1 MNLTTTTAA
10 VRARVLA
17 RVPQQPRF
25 FVEIH
30 RNDNT
35 LEARHCLTDAS
46 GFGFHDG
53 FTEADSEAGWRQV
66 VAFAADGIS
75 EAEIEAEK
83 AAAIQRNRTFWLDLM
98 ERQKGHSIVANG
110 WHYASHEL
118 GVGMGFYGE
127 AFRVDWLDASRPP
140 LVCNLSTQGEVPGW
154 LRPQC
159 PDNATITNLDYLLG
173 ERPVIS
179 RNRVRRHLIDAGLR
193 PSEAGEFLREH
204 DKRRRYSR
212 ESHYWP
218 SSLLHE
224 VMKRRKRNAA
234 QWFPKDIYIAD

>member
-1 MNLTTTTAA
+1 MNLTTTAT
-10 VRARVLA
+10 RTRVLA
-17 RVPQQPRF
+17 RVPQQSRL

-46 GFGFHDG
+46 GFCFHDG
-53 FTEADSEAGWRQV
+53 FTEDDWEAGWRQV
-66 VAFAADGIS
+66 VAFSADGVT

-98 ERQKGHSIVANG
+98 ERQKGLSIVANG
-110 WHYASHEL
+110 WHYAAHEL

-127 AFRVDWLDASRPP
+127 AFRVDWIDTSRPP

-159 PDNATITNLDYLLG
+159 PDNATITNLDYMLKD
-173 ERPVIS
+173 RPVIS
-179 RNRVRRHLIDAGLR
+179 RNRIRRHLIASGLR
-193 PSEAGEFLREH
+193 PAEAGEFLRQH
-204 DKRRRYSR
+204 DERLRYSR

-218 SSLLHE
+218 SYLLRDL
-224 VMKRRKRNAA
+224 MKRRKRHAA
-234 QWFPKDIYIAD
+234 QWFPKDIYIAN